1 MSKMSQLHAELT
13 EQAYE
18 LGFASLEEALA
29 KGYEVMIDGNFA
41 RLVKTKDEQEE
52 AHEAW
57 LERRNQ
63 IIKNLTTIK
72 NKLDADGYDI
82 RADWVEE
89 AINFINEGEI

>member
-18 LGFASLEEALA
+18 LGFTSLEEALA
-29 KGYEVMIDGNFA
+29 NGYEVMSDGDFA

-57 LERRNQ
+57 LEKRNQ